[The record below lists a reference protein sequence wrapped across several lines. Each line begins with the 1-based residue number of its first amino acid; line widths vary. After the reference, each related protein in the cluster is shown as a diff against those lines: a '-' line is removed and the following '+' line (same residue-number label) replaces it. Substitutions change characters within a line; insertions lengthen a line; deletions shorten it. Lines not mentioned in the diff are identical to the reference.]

1 MTISFWGGIYVCEY
15 SREVDIHKLNH
26 KRMALASIRISDIL
40 LSIIGLIVLS
50 PLFLC
55 IAILIK
61 VDDPSGPIIFKQTRV
76 GKNGKLFEMYKF
88 RSMVMDAEDRLES
101 LLQYNEIKGAMFKM
115 KNDPRVTKI
124 GKFIR
129 KTSIDELPQLINV
142 VKGDMSLVGPRP
154 PLIREVEEYTAYDKQ
169 RLLVRPGCTGLWQI
183 SGRNELDFED
193 MVKLDIEY
201 IDSIS
206 LYLYFKI
213 IFKTFLILLKCNG
226 A

>member
-1 MTISFWGGIYVCEY
+1 MCEY

-26 KRMALASIRISDIL
+26 KRITLTLIRISDII

-55 IAILIK
+55 VAILIK

-88 RSMVMDAEDRLES
+88 RSMVMDAEDRLKS
-101 LLQYNEIKGAMFKM
+101 LLQYNEMKGAMFKM

-142 VKGDMSLVGPRP
+142 IKGDMSLVGPRP

-183 SGRNELDFED
+183 SGRNELNFED
-193 MVKLDIEY
+193 MVKLDLCY
-201 IDSIS
+201 INQLSWKKYMCIILKTVFS
-206 LYLYFKI
+206 LFTLDGI
-213 IFKTFLILLKCNG
+213 
-226 A
+226 

>member
-1 MTISFWGGIYVCEY
+1 M
-15 SREVDIHKLNH
+15 
-26 KRMALASIRISDIL
+26 
-40 LSIIGLIVLS
+40 IVLS

-115 KNDPRVTKI
+115 KNNPRVTKI

-129 KTSIDELPQLINV
+129 KTLPQLINV
-142 VKGDMSLVGPRP
+142 IKGDMSLVRSQLPFN
-154 PLIREVEEYTAYDKQ
+154 
-169 RLLVRPGCTGLWQI
+169 
-183 SGRNELDFED
+183 S
-193 MVKLDIEY
+193 
-201 IDSIS
+201 
-206 LYLYFKI
+206 
-213 IFKTFLILLKCNG
+213 
-226 A
+226 